1 VTAGFTPRATHEAT
15 GLQTILALVAAGSG
29 VAFVARSVAAS
40 LTRSGVVFR
49 SLDGPAPRLVTG
61 MARLAGSENPGADL
75 LRAVVLDVTSSDRH
89 AKSQMEKLVLD
100 GSQAAT

>member
-1 VTAGFTPRATHEAT
+1 
-15 GLQTILALVAAGSG
+15 
-29 VAFVARSVAAS
+29 
-40 LTRSGVVFR
+40 
-49 SLDGPAPRLVTG
+49 